1 MPIEGCTDAL
11 AYNYNPLATNEDGS
25 CITLILG
32 CTDSAAFNYDQSAN
46 TDDGSCISV
55 VEGCTDPL
63 AFNYNPVA
71 NLESNPSNCEP
82 VILGC
87 FRCLII

>member
-1 MPIEGCTDAL
+1 MFI
-11 AYNYNPLATNEDGS
+11 Y
-25 CITLILG
+25 
-32 CTDSAAFNYDQSAN
+32 Q
-46 TDDGSCISV
+46 SV

-71 NLESNPSNCEP
+71 NFQSNPSNCEP

-87 FRCLII
+87 SDVLSFNYNSLVNTDDNSYLNN